1 MGGTGLPTRESK
13 EASLTSTSI
22 DDAKRVE
29 VETSNSVEESQSKMD
44 TTSTKD
50 EPVITEKEAQAKK
63 DEEEDMEYPHGFKLA
78 VILGAL
84 CLAVFLVALDQ
95 TIISTAIP
103 KITDHFHSIKDIG
116 WYGSSYLLTATA
128 LQPTF
133 GRIYTIFNVRLPS
146 LRFHFQQD

>member
-1 MGGTGLPTRESK
+1 MAGAELPLSESR

-29 VETSNSVEESQSKMD
+29 METSNPAEESQSKMD
-44 TTSTKD
+44 TTATKD

-103 KITDHFHSIKDIG
+103 KITDHFQSIRDIG

-133 GRIYTIFNVRLPS
+133 GRIYTIFNVRIS
-146 LRFHFQQD
+146 SDAFFFR